1 MDPITGSLA
10 AVTSATQ
17 ALSAPP
23 AALAPPDSLAA
34 ARFSAIMGHQ
44 PTPVAEAVQ
53 AALAPAAAGTGIAAT
68 APGSMGERILSGMNN
83 VSSDFQS
90 AWKSVS
96 TVLENGDKNMQMQD
110 LLKLQLQLVQVS
122 VQYDLVGKAVS
133 RSTQNLDQLLRL
145 Q

>member
-1 MDPITGSLA
+1 MDPIIGSLA
-10 AVTSATQ
+10 AIAPATQ
-17 ALSAPP
+17 ALTAPTASM
-23 AALAPPDSLAA
+23 AAPDSLAA
-34 ARFSAIMGHQ
+34 ARFGAIMGQ

-53 AALAPAAAGTGIAAT
+53 AALAPATAAGTT
-68 APGSMGERILSGMNN
+68 PGSMGERILSGMNN

-96 TVLENGDKNMQMQD
+96 TVLDASDKNMNMQD

>member
-1 MDPITGSLA
+1 MDPIIGSLA
-10 AVTSATQ
+10 ALSPATQ
-17 ALSAPP
+17 ALTAPTVSM
-23 AALAPPDSLAA
+23 AAPDSLAA
-34 ARFSAIMGHQ
+34 ARFTAIMGQ

-53 AALAPAAAGTGIAAT
+53 AALAPATAGTGVAAT
-68 APGSMGERILSGMNN
+68 TAGSMGERILSGMNN
-83 VSSDFQS
+83 VSGDFQS

-96 TVLENGDKNMQMQD
+96 TVLDAGDKNMNMQD

-122 VQYDLVGKAVS
+122 VQYDLMGKAVS

>member
-1 MDPITGSLA
+1 MDPITGPLA
-10 AVTSATQ
+10 ALSSATPVLG
-17 ALSAPP
+17 AAPAP
-23 AALAPPDSLAA
+23 KAAPDSLAA

-53 AALAPAAAGTGIAAT
+53 AALAPAAAGSGVAAT
-68 APGSMGERILSGMNN
+68 TPGSMGERILAGMNN

-96 TVLENGDKNMQMQD
+96 TVLDASDKNMNMQD

>member
-1 MDPITGSLA
+1 MDPITGPLA
-10 AVTSATQ
+10 ALSTATQ
-17 ALSAPP
+17 ALGAAPAP
-23 AALAPPDSLAA
+23 MAAPDSLAA

-53 AALAPAAAGTGIAAT
+53 VALAPAAAGSSVAAT
-68 APGSMGERILSGMNN
+68 SPGSMGERILSGMNN

-96 TVLENGDKNMQMQD
+96 TVLDANDKNMNMQD